1 MRADED
7 TDRWAGS
14 GIGRGAEG
22 TVEGGGLAIRVF
34 ARIGT
39 GGVVLA
45 GMLRKTW
52 VWDVRRRVGSEWGE
66 VTWHT
71 IECDASLK

>member
-52 VWDVRRRVGSEWGE
+52 GLRWEEATWVRLGRGDLAR
-66 VTWHT
+66 
-71 IECDASLK
+71 D